1 MTCAIPATRLADV
14 VERVQATA
22 ATDAVV
28 ARYASE
34 DATRFGRN

>member
-1 MTCAIPATRLADV
+1 MTCAIPAAQLAGIV
-14 VERVQATA
+14 AKVQSTA

-34 DATRFGRN
+34 DATRFA